1 MEASAATDS
10 GSAAASAAAA
20 RTDVELAGA
29 LDARLAALWR
39 TLGRGGYGGL
49 SRTAAAVLANLRH
62 NGPQRI
68 GDLAAAEAVAQ
79 PSMTSLVTRLENAVL
94 VQRIPDPDD
103 ARAVRVKLTPDG
115 DDCLDEIRAGRA
127 ALIASRLAKLTR
139 EERQALEAALPALDS
154 LVSQRTSL

>member
-1 MEASAATDS
+1 MQAADPTHT
-10 GSAAASAAAA
+10 AL
-20 RTDVELAGA
+20 ELAGA

-39 TLGRGGYGGL
+39 TLGRGGYAGL

-94 VQRIPDPDD
+94 VRRVPDPDD
-103 ARAVRVKLTPDG
+103 ARAARVTLTADG
-115 DDCLDEIRAGRA
+115 NACLDEIRAGRA
-127 ALIASRLAKLTR
+127 ALIASRLAQLTA
-139 EERQALEAALPALDS
+139 EQCQALQA
-154 LVSQRTSL
+154 

>member
-1 MEASAATDS
+1 MQ
-10 GSAAASAAAA
+10 ASAAA
-20 RTDVELAGA
+20 DIELATA

-68 GDLAAAEAVAQ
+68 TDLAAAEAVAQ

-94 VQRIPDPDD
+94 VRRVPDPDD
-103 ARAVRVKLTPDG
+103 ARAVRVTLTPDG

-127 ALIASRLAKLTR
+127 ALIAGRLSALTA

-154 LVSQRTSL
+154 LVSQRTHQ

>member
-1 MEASAATDS
+1 MEASAAAHADT
-10 GSAAASAAAA
+10 
-20 RTDVELAGA
+20 ELATA

-94 VQRIPDPDD
+94 VRRVSDPDD
-103 ARAVRVKLTPDG
+103 ARAVRVQLTADG
-115 DDCLDEIRAGRA
+115 DACLDEIRAGRA
-127 ALIASRLAKLTR
+127 ALIADRLARLTP
-139 EERQALEAALPALDS
+139 EQRQALEAALPALDS
-154 LVSQRTSL
+154 LVSQRTHQ

>member
-1 MEASAATDS
+1 MEASAAAPHTDIEF
-10 GSAAASAAAA
+10 A
-20 RTDVELAGA
+20 TA

-39 TLGRGGYGGL
+39 TLGRGGYAGL

-94 VQRIPDPDD
+94 VQRVPDADD
-103 ARAVRVKLTPDG
+103 ARAVRVKLTADG
-115 DDCLDEIRAGRA
+115 EACLDEIRAGRA
-127 ALIASRLAKLTR
+127 ALIANRLAQLTS
-139 EERQALEAALPALDS
+139 EQRQALEAALPALDS
-154 LVSQRTSL
+154 LVSQRTRQ

>member
-1 MEASAATDS
+1 MQSVGDTD
-10 GSAAASAAAA
+10 
-20 RTDVELAGA
+20 LAGA

-79 PSMTSLVTRLENAVL
+79 PSMTALVTRLANAVL

-103 ARAVRVKLTPDG
+103 ARAVRVKLTADG
-115 DDCLDEIRAGRA
+115 NACLDEIRAGRA
-127 ALIASRLAKLTR
+127 ALIANRLAQLTP
-139 EERQALEAALPALDS
+139 EQRQALEAALPALDS
-154 LVSQRTSL
+154 LVSQRTSQ